1 MSVTF
6 SYILAVDFGE
16 VDECPATLSTFTP
29 IRVASVTWLKLAFK
43 WGQPIFAVTGCGFAG
58 ATYTLWRAIIT
69 SKKGMPMFF
78 WALGLCSLSFSLF
91 GNFYVQGLCLTWLC
105 NFGQWQK
112 MRLYSESSSS
122 LPLYFCC
129 LLGDHKSWFDKLLRI
144 LVSSEYVCK
153 GLSENFFQW
162 LEDVFK
168 INGRKK
174 NQLW

>member
-29 IRVASVTWLKLAFK
+29 IRVASITWLKLTFK
-43 WGQPIFAVTGCGFAG
+43 WGQPIYAVTGCG
-58 ATYTLWRAIIT
+58 RAIIT

-78 WALGLCSLSFSLF
+78 WALGLCSLSFSLWKF
-91 GNFYVQGLCLTWLC
+91 LCSRTLCLTWLC

-129 LLGDHKSWFDKLLRI
+129 LLGDHKSWFDKLWEFWWA
-144 LVSSEYVCK
+144 VSMFAEA
-153 GLSENFFQW
+153 FQ
-162 LEDVFK
+162 K
-168 INGRKK
+168 ISFSGRRMYSK
-174 NQLW
+174 